1 MIAVLVW
8 MTRSHSLYDFV
19 FMALGRRYG
28 HGFGLGWEMFII
40 CMGYGDWHG
49 FSSIVDMMC

>member
-1 MIAVLVW
+1 MIFFFLI
-8 MTRSHSLYDFV
+8 F
-19 FMALGRRYG
+19 FALGWRYG
-28 HGFGLGWEMFII
+28 HGMGWEMFIT